1 MLQYISKEE
10 MMDEKQ
16 YFSERLDDQIKW
28 YSSKSRYNQKMYKG
42 LGLLEIISAS
52 LIPLLSGLSAMISYS
67 EWIIGILGVII
78 AVAVGASALY
88 KFHENWIDY
97 RTTSEALEHEKLL
110 YLTQTVPYDNDDRF
124 QTLVSRAES
133 IMANENQNWLA
144 YSKKVEKE
152 KK

>member
-1 MLQYISKEE
+1 MNEE
-10 MMDEKQ
+10 Q

-28 YSSKSRYNQKMYKG
+28 YSSKSSYNQKMYKR

-52 LIPLLSGLSAMISYS
+52 FIPLLSGLSSMISYS

-78 AVAVGASALY
+78 AVSAGAGALY
-88 KFHENWIDY
+88 KFHENWMEY
-97 RTTSEALEHEKLL
+97 RTTLEALKHEKLL
-110 YLTQTVPYDNDDRF
+110 YLTQTVPYDNDERF

-144 YSKKVEKE
+144 YSKKVEEE